1 MASWGAPVAAVIIAA
16 AVVAVT
22 AGAVVV
28 VRTGVPCLTFAW
40 RTWKSCCG
48 WSGG

>member
-1 MASWGAPVAAVIIAA
+1 MAVDVASWGAPAAAVIKA

-40 RTWKSCCG
+40 
-48 WSGG
+48 